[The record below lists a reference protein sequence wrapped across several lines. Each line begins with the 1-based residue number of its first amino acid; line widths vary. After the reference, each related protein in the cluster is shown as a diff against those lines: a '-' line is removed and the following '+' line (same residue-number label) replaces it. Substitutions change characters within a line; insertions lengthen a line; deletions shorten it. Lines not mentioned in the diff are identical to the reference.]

1 MRQHEQD
8 DASRHRRSVR
18 LSGYDYA
25 TTGAYFVTICTWR
38 RQCLFGNVCEGEV
51 RLNELGLIGRDEWS
65 RTGLLRHNVET
76 ETCVVMPN
84 HLHGIIAITSH
95 RRGVLH
101 TPQSSAVARTHLD
114 LASGTPTNAPQESL
128 RSPSETIG
136 AIVRGFKSACSRR
149 INQVRV
155 TPNQPVWQRN
165 YHEHVIRNEKDL
177 QRLRQYILDNPS
189 RWIDDRNHPSRIPT
203 SDTGPH

>member
-1 MRQHEQD
+1 MREHEQD

-136 AIVRGFKSACSRR
+136 AIVRGFKSAL
-149 INQVRV
+149 QQ
-155 TPNQPVWQRN
+155 THQPSTR
-165 YHEHVIRNEKDL
+165 
-177 QRLRQYILDNPS
+177 
-189 RWIDDRNHPSRIPT
+189 HPEPT
-203 SDTGPH
+203 SLATELPRTRYPKRKRPPTPPPVHPRQPITVDR